1 VFEHLLRRL
10 ALMVP
15 TGFLV
20 TVAVFLLIHL
30 TPGDPAAVILAESYT
45 PQAAAAIHQQLGL
58 DRPLPEQYVIYV
70 GRLAH
75 GDLGSSVRNRLP
87 VSQAIGERLP
97 ATLELGFAALLWSLL
112 VALPLGTLA
121 ALRRGRALD
130 VIASGLTV
138 AGISVPN
145 FVLGILLILVI
156 GLVLRLLPVGG
167 FTSLGDSVPDNLAHL
182 VMPAIALGTFGAASN
197 MRFTRS
203 SMIEVLHQDYIRT
216 ARAKGA
222 GWWRVVSGHALK
234 NAMIPVVTIV
244 GLQVGAI
251 LEGALVIETVFS
263 WPGVGKLAV
272 DSIFTRDF
280 PVVQGIVLFSALSYL
295 LANLL
300 VDLVYAWLDPRIA
313 YS

>member
-1 VFEHLLRRL
+1 MVEYVVRRL
-10 ALMVP
+10 GLMVP
-15 TGFLV
+15 TALLV
-20 TVAVFLLIHL
+20 TLGVFLLIHL
-30 TPGDPAAVILAESYT
+30 TPGDPATVILAESYT
-45 PQAAAAIHQQLGL
+45 PEAAAQIHRDLGL
-58 DRPLPEQYVIYV
+58 DRPLPEQYAIYM
-70 GRLAH
+70 GRLLH
-75 GDLGSSVRNRLP
+75 GDLGRSVRNRLP
-87 VSQAIGERLP
+87 VTQAIGERFP
-97 ATLELGFAALLWSLL
+97 ATLELGVAALLWSLL
-112 VALPLGTLA
+112 IAIPLGTLA

-145 FVLGILLILVI
+145 FVLGILLILFF
-156 GLVLRLLPVGG
+156 GLLLRLLPVGG
-167 FTSLGDSVPDNLAHL
+167 YTALADSVPDNLSRL

-203 SMIEVLHQDYIRT
+203 SMIEVLNQDYIRT

-222 GWWRVVSGHALK
+222 GWWRVVNRHALK
-234 NAMIPVVTIV
+234 NALIPVVTIV

-251 LEGALVIETVFS
+251 LEGALVTETVFS

-272 DSIFTRDF
+272 ESIFSKDF
-280 PVVQGIVLFSALSYL
+280 TVVQGIVLMAALSFM

-300 VDLVYAWLDPRIA
+300 VDLVYAWLDPRIS